1 MKINETI
8 KHLQSSI
15 KVRSN
20 LISQEEKERNTLK
33 TIAKL
38 YTLPTLAKL
47 YTDIGYGDAKLYWRH
62 YHRRVDNVN
71 TLAKQQKIEKN
82 LYKYLLDVRKAVG
95 FLVD

>member
-33 TIAKL
+33 T
-38 YTLPTLAKL
+38 LAKL
-47 YTDIGYGDAKLYWRH
+47 YTDIGSSDAKLYWRH
-62 YHRRVDNVN
+62 YHWRVDNVN

-95 FLVD
+95 IFTDEEN

>member
-20 LISQEEKERNTLK
+20 LISKEEKERNTLK
-33 TIAKL
+33 T
-38 YTLPTLAKL
+38 LAKL
-47 YTDIGYGDAKLYWRH
+47 YTGIGYSAAKLYWRN
-62 YHRRVDNVN
+62 YHWSVDNVN

-95 FLVD
+95 IFTDEENHG

>member
-33 TIAKL
+33 T
-38 YTLPTLAKL
+38 LAKL
-47 YTDIGYGDAKLYWRH
+47 YTDIGYSDAKLYWRH
-62 YHRRVDNVN
+62 YHCRVDNVN

-95 FLVD
+95 FLAD

>member
-33 TIAKL
+33 T
-38 YTLPTLAKL
+38 LAKL
-47 YTDIGYGDAKLYWRH
+47 YTDIGYSDAKLYWRH
-62 YHRRVDNVN
+62 YHCRVDNVN

>member
-20 LISQEEKERNTLK
+20 LISKEEKERNTLK
-33 TIAKL
+33 T
-38 YTLPTLAKL
+38 LAKL
-47 YTDIGYGDAKLYWRH
+47 YTGIGYSDAKLYWRH
-62 YHRRVDNVN
+62 YHCRVDNVN

-95 FLVD
+95 IFTDEENHG

>member
-33 TIAKL
+33 
-38 YTLPTLAKL
+38 TLAKL

-95 FLVD
+95 FLAD

>member
-8 KHLQSSI
+8 KHLQSQIKHRSLVIADLEELRVIWKTSAKMCVEDNDERAFEAWRLYRKYKDSI
-15 KVRSN
+15 
-20 LISQEEKERNTLK
+20 
-33 TIAKL
+33 
-38 YTLPTLAKL
+38 
-47 YTDIGYGDAKLYWRH
+47 H
-62 YHRRVDNVN
+62 